1 MRTVFFLLVFLFT
14 VPEVLAESAERVP
27 TFDIDRNCSS
37 EASEGANVQQTKASC
52 QRDEADA
59 KKQLDQRWSRLSADA
74 KRQCVKES
82 SIGGDQS
89 YVELLTCLQMSS
101 DWSDDRTV
109 GEEPPNARPH

>member
-1 MRTVFFLLVFLFT
+1 M
-14 VPEVLAESAERVP
+14 AESGDQVP
-27 TFDIDRNCSS
+27 TFDIERNCSS
-37 EASEGANVQQTKASC
+37 EASGDADIQRTKADC

-59 KKQLDQRWSRLSADA
+59 KKQVDQRWSGLSTDA
-74 KRQCVKES
+74 KRECVEES

-109 GEEPPNARPH
+109 GDEPPNARHH